1 MNVVSVI
8 NYKGGVGKTSLTANL
23 AAELAFRG
31 KKILLLDLDAQASL
45 TFSMISPDE
54 WHNDYAESKTI
65 KSWFDSFE
73 QGKPVSLKSI
83 VQTPA
88 RINNRLGR
96 AGGKIDAIYSH
107 LGLINVDLELAT
119 NLGGAT
125 LAQAKKNFT
134 TVHRRLVNG
143 LSEFAENEYDLV
155 LIDCPPN
162 FNIVTKTAII
172 ASDFLLVPA
181 RPDYLSTLGIEYLI
195 RSVKAL
201 VKDYN
206 DFAELGQG
214 EKVDPISPKLLGVVF
229 TMIQEYG
236 GGPMAAQTAF
246 MGQHQTAGL
255 SVFDSYIKRNDTLF
269 ADAPQYGVPVV
280 LNRYAS
286 DTHQSVV
293 EGLEAVATEFGRY
306 MKWWK

>member
-1 MNVVSVI
+1 MNIVSVI

-31 KKILLLDLDAQASL
+31 KKILLVDLDAQASL
-45 TFSMISPDE
+45 TFSLISPDD
-54 WHNDYAESKTI
+54 WRDNYASGKTI

-73 QGKPVSLKSI
+73 QGKSLPLRSI
-83 VQTPA
+83 VHSPQ
-88 RINNRLGR
+88 RINSRLGQS
-96 AGGKIDAIYSH
+96 GGKIDAIYSH

-134 TVHRRLVNG
+134 TIHRRLADG
-143 LSEFAENEYDLV
+143 FTEFSNDEFDLV

-172 ASDFLLVPA
+172 ASGFLLVPA

-195 RSVKAL
+195 SSVKAL

-206 DFAELGQG
+206 DFAELDQG
-214 EKVDPISPKLLGVVF
+214 EKVDPIEPKLLGVVF
-229 TMIQEYG
+229 TMIQS
-236 GGPMAAQTAF
+236 MAAARWR
-246 MGQHQTAGL
+246 L
-255 SVFDSYIKRNDTLF
+255 R
-269 ADAPQYGVPVV
+269 
-280 LNRYAS
+280 
-286 DTHQSVV
+286 
-293 EGLEAVATEFGRY
+293 GRS
-306 MKWWK
+306 WDNT

>member
-1 MNVVSVI
+1 MDIVSVI

-23 AAELAFRG
+23 AAELAYRG
-31 KKILLLDLDAQASL
+31 KKVLLIDLDAQASL

-54 WHNDYAESKTI
+54 WQKDYADSKTI
-65 KSWFDSFE
+65 KSWFDASE
-73 QGKPVSLKSI
+73 SGKPLSLKSI
-83 VQTPA
+83 VQSPTQINRRVA
-88 RINNRLGR
+88 RT
-96 AGGKIDAIYSH
+96 GGKVDAIYSH

-134 TVHRRLVNG
+134 KVHRRLANG
-143 LSEFAENEYDLV
+143 LDELADDAYDLV

-206 DFAELGQG
+206 DFAELEQG
-214 EKVDPISPKLLGVVF
+214 EKVEPIKPKLLGVVF

-236 GGPMAAQTAF
+236 GGPMAAQRAF

-255 SVFDSYIKRNDTLF
+255 TVFHSYIKRNDTLF

-280 LNRYAS
+280 LHRYAS
-286 DTHQSVV
+286 GSHQSVV
-293 EGLEAVATEFGRY
+293 DGLEGVATEFGRH